1 VVWDSWAEVHPET
14 ADALGISEGDE
25 LEISSAHGSLRVKAV
40 VFPGIHPEAIAVP
53 LGQGHSVGRYAKG
66 IGVNPFAILDPRFEP
81 ASGELA
87 LYATRV
93 KVRSTGQREVVVK
106 LAPTDSQHKRRLV
119 RTLPAKLAKNN
130 PET

>member
-1 VVWDSWAEVHPET
+1 VVWDSWAEIHPET
-14 ADALGISEGDE
+14 ADALGVKEGDE
-25 LEISSAHGSLRVKAV
+25 LEISSVHGSLLVKAV
-40 VFPGIHPEAIAVP
+40 IFPGIHPEAIAVP

-66 IGVNPFAILDPRFEP
+66 IGVNPLSILAPSFEP

-93 KVRSTGQREVVVK
+93 KVCSTGQREVVVK

-119 RTLPAKLAKNN
+119 RTLPADSVKNN